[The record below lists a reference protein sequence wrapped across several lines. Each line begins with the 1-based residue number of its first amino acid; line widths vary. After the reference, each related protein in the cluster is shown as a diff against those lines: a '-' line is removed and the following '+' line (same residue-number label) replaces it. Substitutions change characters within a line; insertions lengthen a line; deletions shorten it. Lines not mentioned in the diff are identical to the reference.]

1 LLRDDFGSAKQQI
14 DVLAAQLH
22 DSHFSARLGI
32 IRAQLMQLA
41 YEVEGAFTVMSLD
54 RTHKHT
60 QYAACL
66 QEVAL
71 TRSQEVARACSISHV
86 RGPSAKISE

>member
-41 YEVEGAFTVMSLD
+41 YEVEEAFTVMSLD
-54 RTHKHT
+54 RTHNMPLAVMKS
-60 QYAACL
+60 
-66 QEVAL
+66 
-71 TRSQEVARACSISHV
+71 RSRAPKKSPARARSVTSGGL
-86 RGPSAKISE
+86 RPK

>member
-14 DVLAAQLH
+14 DALAAQLH

-41 YEVEGAFTVMSLD
+41 YEVEGAFTVLSLD
-54 RTHKHT
+54 RT
-60 QYAACL
+60 QDAACL
-66 QEVAL
+66 HEVTL
-71 TRSQEVARACSISHV
+71 TRSQEVARACSISRA

>member
-14 DVLAAQLH
+14 DALAAQLH

-54 RTHKHT
+54 RTHNMPLAFRKSRSRAPKKSPT
-60 QYAACL
+60 RARSV
-66 QEVAL
+66 ERGAL
-71 TRSQEVARACSISHV
+71 GQN
-86 RGPSAKISE
+86 K